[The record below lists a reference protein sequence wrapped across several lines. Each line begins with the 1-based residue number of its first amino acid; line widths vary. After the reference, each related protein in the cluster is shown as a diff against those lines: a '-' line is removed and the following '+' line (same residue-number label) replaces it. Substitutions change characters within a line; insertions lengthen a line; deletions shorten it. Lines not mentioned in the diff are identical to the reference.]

1 MTPIDLFMTER
12 LIDAWRTKADSP
24 TGFAVREF
32 LLAFRRSITL
42 ADSVGERSIS
52 LGDGESIASSMI
64 KHFCKLPEIK
74 KEINELPQ
82 GKSGTNSTR
91 HNHWQE
97 IAKMEQSIKDRWFND
112 DFISGLAKEG
122 FTVKYSYVT
131 NMTEF
136 LWSEMESGPYPDEL
150 KIVNKED
157 YPVAMPSGGWTKYI
171 PFNSE
176 HIRREIELTWD

>member
-1 MTPIDLFMTER
+1 LTQIDVFMTER
-12 LIDAWRTKADSP
+12 LIDAWRSKAVSP

-52 LGDGESIASSMI
+52 LGDGESIASTMI
-64 KHFCKLPEIK
+64 VHFCKLPEIK

-82 GKSGTNSTR
+82 RKSGTNSMI
-91 HNHWQE
+91 HNHK

-131 NMTEF
+131 YMTEYQ
-136 LWSEMESGPYPDEL
+136 WYERESGPYPDEL

-157 YPVAMPSGGWTKYI
+157 YPVAMHSGGWTKYI
-171 PFNSE
+171 PFKSE
-176 HIRREIELTWD
+176 HIRREIELTWV

>member
-1 MTPIDLFMTER
+1 MTER
-12 LIDAWRTKADSP
+12 LIDSWRTKADSP

-52 LGDGESIASSMI
+52 LGDGESIASTMRR
-64 KHFCKLPEIK
+64 HFCTLPEIK

-82 GKSGTNSTR
+82 RKSGTNSIS
-91 HNHWQE
+91 HNHK

-112 DFISGLAKEG
+112 DFISSLAKEG

-131 NMTEF
+131 TKTEYM
-136 LWSEMESGPYPDEL
+136 WSETESGPYPDEL

-157 YPVAMPSGGWTKYI
+157 YPVAMPSGGWTKVI
-171 PFNSE
+171 PFKSK
-176 HIRREIELTWD
+176 HISRVIELTWV

>member
-1 MTPIDLFMTER
+1 MTER

-24 TGFAVREF
+24 TGFTVREF

-52 LGDGESIASSMI
+52 LGDGESIVSIMI
-64 KHFCKLPEIK
+64 GHLGDK
-74 KEINELPQ
+74 
-82 GKSGTNSTR
+82 
-91 HNHWQE
+91 
-97 IAKMEQSIKDRWFND
+97 WFDD
-112 DFISGLAKEG
+112 DFILGLAKEG

-131 NMTEF
+131 NMTEV

-157 YPVAMPSGGWTKYI
+157 YPVAIPSGGWTKI
-171 PFNSE
+171 LPFKSK
-176 HIRREIELTWD
+176 HISRVIELTWV

>member
-1 MTPIDLFMTER
+1 MTER

-52 LGDGESIASSMI
+52 LGDGESIASTMR
-64 KHFCKLPEIK
+64 KHFCTLPEIK

-82 GKSGTNSTR
+82 RKSGTNSSS
-91 HNHWQE
+91 HNHQ
-97 IAKMEQSIKDRWFND
+97 IAMMERSIGDRWFND
-112 DFISGLAKEG
+112 DFRLGLAKEG
-122 FTVKYSYVT
+122 FTIKYSYVS
-131 NMTEF
+131 MKTEF
-136 LWSEMESGPYPDEL
+136 EWSETESGFYPDEL

-157 YPVAMPSGGWTKYI
+157 YPVAMPSGVWTEFI
-171 PFNSE
+171 PFKSE

>member
-52 LGDGESIASSMI
+52 LGDGESIASIMI
-64 KHFCKLPEIK
+64 GHLGDK
-74 KEINELPQ
+74 
-82 GKSGTNSTR
+82 
-91 HNHWQE
+91 
-97 IAKMEQSIKDRWFND
+97 WFDD
-112 DFISGLAKEG
+112 DFILGLAKEG

-136 LWSEMESGPYPDEL
+136 LWSEMESGP
-150 KIVNKED
+150 
-157 YPVAMPSGGWTKYI
+157 
-171 PFNSE
+171 
-176 HIRREIELTWD
+176 

>member
-52 LGDGESIASSMI
+52 LGDGESIASIMI
-64 KHFCKLPEIK
+64 GPLGDK
-74 KEINELPQ
+74 
-82 GKSGTNSTR
+82 
-91 HNHWQE
+91 
-97 IAKMEQSIKDRWFND
+97 WFDD
-112 DFISGLAKEG
+112 DFILGLAKEG

-131 NMTEF
+131 DMTEL

-157 YPVAMPSGGWTKYI
+157 YPVAMPSGSWTNFI
-171 PFNSE
+171 PFKSK
-176 HIRREIELTWD
+176 HIRLVIELTWI